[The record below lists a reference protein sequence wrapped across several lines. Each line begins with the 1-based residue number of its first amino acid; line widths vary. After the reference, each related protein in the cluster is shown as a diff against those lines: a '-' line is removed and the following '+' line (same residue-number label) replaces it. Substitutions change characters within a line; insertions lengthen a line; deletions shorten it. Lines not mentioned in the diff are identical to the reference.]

1 MLIVLI
7 IVLALATLYL
17 LALQGR
23 RNHPLWKTFRHQRFC
38 HRGYHDKPQIPEN
51 SLPAFRRAIERGW
64 GAELDVHLLKDGTL
78 AVFHD
83 SDLFRCTGVSGMIE
97 DLTLPELKKLR
108 LEGTD
113 EQIPLFDEVLALF
126 ADTAPL
132 QQHFQR
138 IHTFYSS
145 SQSSASRRRRA
156 LLISSH

>member
-1 MLIVLI
+1 MLTVLI
-7 IVLALATLYL
+7 ILLVLAALFL
-17 LALQGR
+17 LTLQGR
-23 RNHPLWKTFRHQRFC
+23 RNHPLWETFLHQRFC

-83 SDLFRCTGVSGMIE
+83 SDLSRCAGVSGMIE

-113 EQIPLFDEVLALF
+113 EKSRSLTRCSRCLRM
-126 ADTAPL
+126 
-132 QQHFQR
+132 QR
-138 IHTFYSS
+138 LSS
-145 SQSSASRRRRA
+145 SSSRA
-156 LLISSH
+156 QMAITLPSQRPSVSG